1 MTQTYREL
9 INERHTNKVNT
20 TDAKSFYSY
29 EMKQYKRLYLQY
41 MNEIASKKH
50 NEYTTRYLKGF
61 TEYCKHFVRYY
72 ARRLAEIKKEQSIKT
87 QILGR

>member
-9 INERHTNKVNT
+9 INGRHTNKVNA

-61 TEYCKHFVRYY
+61 TEYCRHFVRYY
-72 ARRLAEIKKEQSIKT
+72 ATRLAEIKKEQAIKT